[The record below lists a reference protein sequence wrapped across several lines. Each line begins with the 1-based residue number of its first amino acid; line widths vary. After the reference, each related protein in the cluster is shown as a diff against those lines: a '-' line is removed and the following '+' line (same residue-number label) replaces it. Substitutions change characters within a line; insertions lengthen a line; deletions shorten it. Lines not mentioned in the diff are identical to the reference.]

1 MRLWLIALP
10 GIVLAATTGLAQPVS
25 LYPPTAVV
33 PPPTADPEAVAP
45 PPSADPDSTPG
56 AMAPTWAPPTLTA
69 QQVDAEVANL
79 RAAMAREVPHQLT
92 RSPEREGEWI
102 SRAVAALA
110 AAGRTID
117 HPQLLV
123 VVDRNSRV
131 QAAVIIMARP
141 DGPWA
146 VIGGTRV
153 STGQLGRFDY
163 YLTPTGV
170 FPHTDSIL
178 DYRAEGTFNENHIR
192 GLGLKGMRVW
202 DFGWQTASKGWR
214 ADRERGEMRLL
225 MHATDPAN
233 LEYRIGRPASKGC
246 IRVPATMNKFMD
258 RHGVLDADYER
269 AATVDPTYR
278 AVLPPNRVPTP
289 LAGDLLVVI
298 DSSRDT
304 AVAAARPVRASGIT
318 RVNSDDR

>member
-1 MRLWLIALP
+1 MRLWLITLP
-10 GIVLAATTGLAQPVS
+10 GIVLVASAALAQPIPVYPQS
-25 LYPPTAVV
+25 L
-33 PPPTADPEAVAP
+33 DAP
-45 PPSADPDSTPG
+45 PAVGAPPASSDDSDSEPG
-56 AMAPTWAPPTLTA
+56 AMSPVWTPPELTPR
-69 QQVDAEVANL
+69 QVDAEVANL
-79 RAAMAREVPHQLT
+79 RAAMAREVPHQIKLT
-92 RSPEREGEWI
+92 PARDGEWI

-110 AAGRTID
+110 AAGRSID

-131 QAAVIIMARP
+131 QAAVIMMARQ

-163 YLTPTGV
+163 YVTPTGV

-214 ADRERGEMRLL
+214 ADREEGQMRLL

-233 LEYRIGRPASKGC
+233 LEHRIGRPASKGC
-246 IRVPATMNKFMD
+246 IRVPAAMNKFMD

-298 DSSRDT
+298 DSALDT
-304 AVAAARPVRASGIT
+304 AVLAAPRRVRASGIT
-318 RVNSDDR
+318 PINSDAR